1 MGAQKDIVMK
11 DVAKIQN
18 KSIQDGEVDKA
29 ITYLKHSEIESREE
43 ELVLIDDQKKVGPW
57 VGMTDEGRRTLVK
70 RETAIKK
77 ELRLGRAPE
86 LEGDTKD
93 ALYTRLKNLETT
105 IKDGMPP
112 MEVMRRNPAGAVDWH
127 MKWEK
132 SNKNLILERKNI
144 LRALNPG
151 NTDKDLTNV
160 EMLRPVLGNSGDAS
174 VMVGAQI
181 PGKFGYH
188 NVSKENW
195 DKTFGKQET
204 KGALGE
210 IERMEATIL
219 ELKTQLATREA
230 SSDPEGPSVEQVI
243 AKKAKVK
250 QNRQNAA
257 AAARTAK
264 RDKVA
269 AASEQG

>member
-1 MGAQKDIVMK
+1 MGAQKDMVLK
-11 DVAKIQN
+11 DVANVSN
-18 KSIQDGEVDKA
+18 KVVLDGEVKKA
-29 ITYLKHSEIESREE
+29 VTYLKHSEIESREE
-43 ELVLIDDQKKVGPW
+43 ELTLIDEQKKVGPW
-57 VGMTDEGRRTLVK
+57 VGMTDEGRRTLIK

-93 ALYTRLKNLETT
+93 ALQNRLKSLETT

-112 MEVMRRNPAGAVDWH
+112 NEVMRRNPAGAVDWH

-132 SNKNLILERKNI
+132 ANKNLILERKNI

-160 EMLRPVLGNSGDAS
+160 EMLRPSLGLSGDAS

-181 PGKFGYH
+181 PGKFAYH
-188 NVSKENW
+188 NVPKENW
-195 DKTFGKQET
+195 EKTFGQQET

-210 IERMEATIL
+210 IERMELEIT
-219 ELKTQLATREA
+219 ELKNQLST
-230 SSDPEGPSVEQVI
+230 
-243 AKKAKVK
+243 KTTKAVKAK
-250 QNRQNAA
+250 QNRQNAVAQARMAKKDKA
-257 AAARTAK
+257 ALTA
-264 RDKVA
+264 
-269 AASEQG
+269 E